1 LPESTWRTDAS
12 SIEEDITGGGKGMK
26 IDDVDF
32 RILDILTE
40 NGRTPNN
47 EIAAKLSISEGTV
60 RNRIRKLT
68 GNDILKVR
76 GLANPDGATEKQLIY
91 ILVTLEMTKRW
102 KEIAQKVSE
111 LPGVKS
117 VSMVTGRFDLI
128 VELFI
133 EPHNLITFL
142 TEDLGNVGD
151 ISSTE
156 SLVTIKNYKKW
167 V

>member
-1 LPESTWRTDAS
+1 
-12 SIEEDITGGGKGMK
+12 MK
-26 IDDVDF
+26 IDELDH
-32 RILDILTE
+32 RIIEILAE

-47 EIAAKLSISEGTV
+47 EIAVKLSISEGTV
-60 RNRIRKLT
+60 RNRIKKLT
-68 GNDILKVR
+68 GNDLLKVR
-76 GLANPDGATEKQLIY
+76 GLANPDRATERQLIY

-102 KEIAQKVSE
+102 REIAQKVSE
-111 LPGVKS
+111 LPNVKS

-167 V
+167 I

>member
-1 LPESTWRTDAS
+1 
-12 SIEEDITGGGKGMK
+12 MK
-26 IDDVDF
+26 IDETD
-32 RILDILTE
+32 RNIICILEE
-40 NGRTPNN
+40 NGRIPNN
-47 EIAAKLSISEGTV
+47 EIAARLTISEGTV
-60 RNRIRKLT
+60 RNRIKKLT
-68 GNDILKVR
+68 SNNILKVR
-76 GLANPDGATEKQLIY
+76 GLTNPDKGTEKQLIY

-111 LPGVKS
+111 LRNVKS
-117 VSMVTGRFDLI
+117 VSMATGRFGLI

-142 TEDLGNVGD
+142 TDELGSVGD

-167 V
+167 I